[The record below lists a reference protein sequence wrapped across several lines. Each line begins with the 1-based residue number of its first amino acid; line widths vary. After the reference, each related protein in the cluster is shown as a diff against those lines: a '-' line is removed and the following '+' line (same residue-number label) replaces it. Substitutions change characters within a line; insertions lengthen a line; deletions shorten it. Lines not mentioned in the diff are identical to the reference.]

1 MRSFRPHF
9 RRKESFAAAEV
20 RRKMQDKHQTK
31 EKDYP
36 LEEKLLEDTIG
47 YHFKTPALLKEALTH
62 SSYANELK
70 TKNLSCICNERLEFF
85 GDSILSIIVS
95 EYLFE
100 RFEDLPEGSLT
111 KLRASVVC
119 EDALY
124 KYASD
129 IRLGD
134 YLYLGHGEEQTNGR
148 QRKSILADAF
158 EALLAAMYLDSGK
171 AEVQRFLMPFV
182 KTDIEN
188 MKHTKTVDYKTLLQ
202 QIVQQQPTEMLEYV
216 LVRESGPDHD
226 KVFETEARL
235 NSNVIGR
242 GIGKSKRESEQLA
255 AYEALRLFGENV

>member
-1 MRSFRPHF
+1 
-9 RRKESFAAAEV
+9 
-20 RRKMQDKHQTK
+20 MQERQSAK
-31 EKDYP
+31 EKEFP
-36 LEEKLLEDTIG
+36 LSERLLEDTVG
-47 YHFKTPALLKEALTH
+47 YHFKTPALLREALTH
-62 SSYANELK
+62 SSYANELR
-70 TKNLSCICNERLEFF
+70 TKNLSCVCNERLEFF

-124 KYASD
+124 KYATS

-158 EALLAAMYLDSGK
+158 EALLAAMYLDGGK
-171 AEVQRFLMPFV
+171 AEVQKFLMPFV
-182 KTDIEN
+182 KKDIEKL
-188 MKHTKTVDYKTLLQ
+188 KHTKTFDYKTLLQ
-202 QIVQQQPTEMLEYV
+202 QIVQQQPSEVLEYV

-255 AYEALRLFGENV
+255 AYEALQLFGERI